1 MSKQIEISD
10 EAYQTLTEFHGDVN
24 AFVEKIAAEARE
36 VAAVQVGIDA
46 YQAGDHRPLEEFGKD
61 LQQRFG
67 INTPDA

>member
-1 MSKQIEISD
+1 MRVIEISD
-10 EAYQTLTEFHGDVN
+10 KAYQTLAEFHGDVN

-36 VAAVQVGIDA
+36 VAAEQIGIDA
-46 YQAGDHRPLEEFGKD
+46 YKAGDHRPLEEFGQE